1 MVRHLYFAQI
11 RHYYFAPTGDDASA
25 AFYVNTRDAFVKESA
40 ALGADASARMHQTG
54 VRGTPRVVEVE
65 LTRDDIAHRI
75 LKSAQEF
82 GADLVLMGT
91 HGRRLALGSVAE
103 HFLRISCCPVLLVP
117 APKGDLQAET
127 AREHLD
133 TRSPH

>member
-1 MVRHLYFAQI
+1 MIDLPPVS
-11 RHYYFAPTGDDASA
+11 GGDASA
-25 AFYVNTRDAFVKESA
+25 AFYVNTRDGFAQESA
-40 ALGADASARMHQTG
+40 ALDADASVRMHQAG
-54 VRGTPRVVEVE
+54 VRGGPRVVEVE

-82 GADLVLMGT
+82 GADLVVMGT

-117 APKGDLQAET
+117 APKGELPAE
-127 AREHLD
+127 AASEKLD
-133 TRSPH
+133 PQTPH

>member
-1 MVRHLYFAQI
+1 VIDL
-11 RHYYFAPTGDDASA
+11 PPVSGDPSA
-25 AFYVNTRDAFVKESA
+25 AFYVDIRDTCVKESA
-40 ALGADASARMHQTG
+40 ALDADASVRMHQAG
-54 VRGTPRVVEVE
+54 VRGAPRVVEVE

-82 GADLVLMGT
+82 GADLVVMGP

-117 APKGDLQAET
+117 APKGELQAE
-127 AREHLD
+127 AASENLD
-133 TRSPH
+133 TQASH